1 MAIPGVLDDPGCV
14 PAPVGTFIAPKL
26 GPGTALS
33 GFGCFGWNAL
43 FSFFG
48 GGGFLLNFS
57 SVLNSGTFFKSGG
70 TISSFFGCG
79 GSGFTSFFQRLF
91 EGSTT
96 LLSFTEG
103 GVSIGK
109 PLLPTRFTFTALSLP
124 PPGPA
129 QRLPAAQ

>member
-48 GGGFLLNFS
+48 GGGFLLFFS

-79 GSGFTSFFQRLF
+79 GSGLMSFFHKLLD
-91 EGSTT
+91 GSTT
-96 LLSFTEG
+96 LLSFNEG
-103 GVSIGK
+103 GVGRGI
-109 PLLPTRFTFTALSLP
+109 PLLPTNLTLVTFSLP

-129 QRLPAAQ
+129 QRFPFQ